1 MPVVAIEGSSV
12 ATGHLCD
19 GNTTLDVPTQSKVFA
34 GGKLVA
40 CFGDKTIVHEIKSG
54 DSCVGHTA
62 SITGKSGLV
71 FIGGI
76 GVARIGDAC
85 DAGSITSGVGT
96 VIIG

>member
-1 MPVVAIEGSSV
+1 MPAVAVEESTV

-19 GNTTLDVPTQSKVFA
+19 VTTKLDTPSQSKVFV

-40 CFGDKTIVHEIKSG
+40 CLGDKTVEHDIKVG
-54 DSCVGHTA
+54 LSCDPHTA
-62 SITGKSGLV
+62 SISGSSSKV
-71 FIGGI
+71 FIGGV

-85 DAGSITSGVGT
+85 DAGTITSGVGT